1 MSMIEIPLSRL
12 VHSHSNV
19 RKTGRSIGLE
29 GLAASIAA
37 HGLRQNLTV
46 KLTTAGRYEVV
57 AGGRRLAA
65 LKQLVKHGQL
75 PREAT
80 VPCLIVAPEEEAKEL
95 SLVENAIRL
104 DMHPDDQAQAFADL
118 VRAGSSIDDIAVRF
132 GTTSRTVAQRLRL
145 AAVSP
150 VLRELYRQGALE
162 TSQMMALALVD
173 DHAVQEA
180 AWNRL
185 PDWNRQPEA
194 IRRALTGEGLAGDH
208 RFAKFVGIEAY
219 RAAGGEVIEDLFE
232 EDRAPVLVDAN
243 LVQILAAAK
252 LEETA
257 TAVRFEGWSWVKVE
271 LTPDYVA
278 YGRVYPVERDDE
290 TAGARP
296 SYSDEDLARAG
307 ARVTLGYNGSVSVE
321 RGLVSPET
329 IRADAQAN
337 TDVPPTRKGLS
348 DAMVADLTAH
358 RTAALRLALA
368 RDPRL
373 GLAAAVH
380 ALLLGVF
387 YGPTAPRCTCLD
399 LCLRPMALSVVDPD
413 ECTAHYE
420 LETPLSDWRAR
431 LPPTPDAFWSWCV
444 EQDQATL
451 LKLLAL
457 ATGLSV
463 NAVSHQ
469 ENASSPRLDHAGQLA
484 HALKFDM
491 KGYWRP
497 KATSFFSRLTKALM
511 STFLSEIGARELA
524 DDVLKL
530 SKSAAAERTAEKLI
544 ASGWQPSVFKAQIQ
558 ADRPAHDE
566 PPPAP
571 HGDRCPVVAGGA
583 RGRPKSC
590 DNWPSSACK
599 NTVRFRYVRNPLC
612 TV

>member
-1 MSMIEIPLSRL
+1 MASSSLVSVPLHQLTRSKFNMR
-12 VHSHSNV
+12 
-19 RKTGRSIGLE
+19 RAGRDYAIDS
-29 GLAASIAA
+29 LAASIAA
-37 HGLRQNLTV
+37 HGLRQNLSVRRT
-46 KLTTAGRYEVV
+46 LGNRYEVV
-57 AGGRRLAA
+57 AGGRRLEA
-65 LKQLVKHGQL
+65 LKRLVKEG
-75 PREAT
+75 RMARDIE
-80 VPCLIVAPEEEAKEL
+80 VPCLVISDEESAVEL
-95 SLVENAIRL
+95 SLVENVVRL
-104 DMHPDDQAQAFADL
+104 DAHPDDQARAFAALIEEGLSVAD
-118 VRAGSSIDDIAVRF
+118 VAVRF
-132 GTTSRTVAQRLRL
+132 GISFKAVTQRLRL
-145 AAVSP
+145 ASVSP
-150 VLRELYRQGALE
+150 LLRTLYRQGALD
-162 TSQMMALALVD
+162 TGQMMALALVD
-173 DHAVQEA
+173 DHAAQEA

-194 IRRALTGEGLAGDH
+194 IRRALTGEGLAADH
-208 RFAKFVGIEAY
+208 RLAKFVGIEAY
-219 RAAGGEVIEDLFE
+219 RAAGGAVIEDLFE
-232 EDRAPVLVDAN
+232 EDRAPILVDAN

-290 TAGARP
+290 TPGARP
-296 SYSDEDLARAG
+296 SYSEEDLARAG

-329 IRADAQAN
+329 IRAEAQAN

-387 YGPTAPRCTCLD
+387 CGPTAPRCTCLD
-399 LCLRPMALSVVDPD
+399 LSLRPAALSVVDPY
-413 ECTAHYE
+413 ECTAHHE
-420 LETPLSDWRAR
+420 LDELLSEWRAR
-431 LPPTPDAFWSWCV
+431 LPPRPDAFWLWCL
-444 EQDQATL
+444 EQDQAAL

-457 ATGLSV
+457 AAGLSV

-484 HALKFDM
+484 HALKFNI

-497 KATSFFSRLTKALM
+497 KAKSFFSRLTKVLM

-530 SKSAAAERTAEKLI
+530 SKSAAAVRTAEKLI

-558 ADRPAHDE
+558 ADRSAPDE
-566 PPPAP
+566 PPLP
-571 HGDRCPVVAGGA
+571 HIEVDAV
-583 RGRPKSC
+583 
-590 DNWPSSACK
+590 
-599 NTVRFRYVRNPLC
+599 
-612 TV
+612 